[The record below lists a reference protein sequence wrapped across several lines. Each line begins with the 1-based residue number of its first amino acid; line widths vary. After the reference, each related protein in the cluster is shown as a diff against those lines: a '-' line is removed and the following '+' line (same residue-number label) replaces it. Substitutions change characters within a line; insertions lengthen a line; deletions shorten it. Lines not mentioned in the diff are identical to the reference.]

1 MKKLLTFLFLVA
13 SFVATPL
20 WAQFTGTYYI
30 GVAGTRPSGGDPDY
44 LTLASALT
52 AVNAGTITGDCMF
65 YITSSLTET
74 ANVSL
79 GVNTDGHSITFKPA
93 AGTVDTITFTKT
105 TDNTGA
111 SGNWVF
117 GVPNLTTTS
126 STNYGMLTT
135 NNIIIDG
142 SNAVGGTTR
151 DLVIQNVAAAHA
163 NTVVIRLLGEVNN
176 FTLKNA
182 VVKQLSTAASYAVAL
197 VNRFFTPTVFT
208 PDTILVE
215 NCEINATQ
223 LKGQAFATT
232 NSGTLPTPWNGI
244 SNLTIKNNKLL
255 GTARGIFLNYV
266 GGPTVISGNEIKVNQ
281 VQSKTSAFG
290 IFLYVVDSASVIDIY
305 NNKINQLQTV
315 LNNTGGYYTAGI
327 ECGNNQLLPY
337 TVNIYNNFMS
347 GFATSATADTAI
359 FYGIRATA
367 NAAPT
372 VNLYHNT
379 IYMDNLEPVASA
391 FTYYGLYMS
400 QGAVTAKNN
409 IFFNNEGEVNSYALV
424 RTGTAGTLVS
434 NYNNIYPAGTL
445 SNVGLWGTTPLPTLA
460 NWQDSSAQDA
470 NSKSVFVNFVSTSD
484 LHLTGASNGDK
495 NLSGFPLASITTDF
509 DGDLRDATFPYMGAD
524 EANTP
529 LPVELTSFTASAK
542 GNVVELTWQTATEK
556 NSSYFEVQRK
566 ADKDSWTAIGKV
578 SAAGTTTEKAK
589 YSFTE
594 KDVKGA
600 VAYYRLKMVDLD
612 GSYSY
617 SKEVEAKV
625 DLPVNFELSQ
635 NYPNPFNPSTTIKY
649 AVPVDS
655 KVKLEMYSML
665 GELVTTLVNDLQSAG
680 NYSVAFDASRFA
692 SGTYIY
698 RLTAGSTVM
707 TKKMLLIK

>member
-1 MKKLLTFLFLVA
+1 MKKLLTLLFLVA
-13 SFVATPL
+13 SFVTSPL
-20 WAQFTGTYYI
+20 WAQFTGTYYV
-30 GVAGTRPSGGDPDY
+30 GAAGTRPSGGDPDY

-52 AVNAGTITGDCMF
+52 AVNAGTIAGDCTF

-74 ANVSL
+74 ANVCL
-79 GVNTDGHSITFKPA
+79 GVNTNGHSITFKPA

-105 TDNTGA
+105 SDNTGA

-126 STNYGMLTT
+126 TTNYGMLTT
-135 NNIIIDG
+135 DNIIIDG
-142 SNAVGGTTR
+142 SNSVGGTTR

-182 VVKQLSTAASYAVAL
+182 VVKQLSTGASYAVAL
-197 VNRFFTPTVFT
+197 INRYFSPTLFT
-208 PDTILVE
+208 PDTVLVE

-223 LKGQAFATT
+223 LKGQAFAVT
-232 NSGTLPTPWNGI
+232 NSGSTAYWDGVR
-244 SNLTIKNNKLL
+244 NLSIKNNKLL

-290 IFLYVVDSASVIDIY
+290 IFLFVVDSASVIDIY
-305 NNKINQLQTV
+305 NNKISQLQTV

-327 ECGNNQLLPY
+327 ECGNNVTLPY
-337 TVNIYNNFMS
+337 TANIYNNFIY
-347 GFATSATADTAI
+347 GFATSATADTAL

-379 IYMDNLEPVASA
+379 IYMDNLEPVGST
-391 FTYYGLYMS
+391 FTYYGVYMS
-400 QGAVTAKNN
+400 QGAVTLKNN
-409 IFFNNEGEVNSYALV
+409 IIFNNEGDVNSYCMV

-434 NYNNIYPAGTL
+434 NYNDLYPAGT
-445 SNVGLWGTTPLPTLA
+445 SSKVGLWGTTPVPTLL
-460 NWQDSSAQDA
+460 NWQDSSGHDA
-470 NSKSVFVNFVSTSD
+470 NSKSVLVNFKSTTD
-484 LHLTGASNGDK
+484 LHLA
-495 NLSGFPLASITTDF
+495 LAS
-509 DGDLRDATFPYMGAD
+509 DGDLNLIGTPIATVLTDIDGDTRHLTFPYIGAD
-524 EANTP
+524 ESNTP
-529 LPVELTSFTASAK
+529 LPVELTSFTVSAK

-566 ADKDSWTAIGKV
+566 SDKDSWTTVGKV

-655 KVKLEMYSML
+655 KVKLEIYSSL
-665 GELVTTLVNDLQSAG
+665 GELVTTLVNDLQPAG

-698 RLTAGSTVM
+698 RLTANSTVI
-707 TKKMLLIK
+707 TKKMLLLK